1 MPDIMTP
8 HCPRV
13 PTTQISARF
22 VLDER
27 GARRSPSSAMASAW
41 RDIQDEEEDDEDDAH
56 VEVRSSTAFRNA
68 RGSRNERGAQKH
80 RNEIDRDPTRSHDR
94 SP

>member
-1 MPDIMTP
+1 MTP
-8 HCPRV
+8 PAHRV
-13 PTTQISARF
+13 PTIQISARF
-22 VLDER
+22 VPGER
-27 GARRSPSSAMASAW
+27 GARRSLSSAMASAW